1 MPSMDRRMQA
11 LREKYERNEIVAE
24 EIGDGRVEIA
34 GHMLAFA
41 QDGYAGCVSIETHWA
56 PPDGDRES
64 NTCRTFAGL
73 VSILHEI

>member
-1 MPSMDRRMQA
+1 MSQVTWQELAAKLPFRLS
-11 LREKYERNEIVAE
+11 LVAE

-41 QDGYAGCVSIETHWA
+41 QDGYAGCVSIETHWS